1 MMKKYLLVLF
11 LAAVIYSCG
20 SNSQE
25 NSSSAS
31 NAPSPTAD
39 QTKSAQPAADNDKG
53 VGKFTHVEL
62 GAALDAKMAGN
73 GKAIYELKCSA
84 CHKLTGEKLVGPGW
98 LGVTERRKPEW
109 ILNFVTNT
117 DEMLN
122 KDAKAQ
128 SMLEICMVRMPN
140 QNLSDQDARNILEF
154 MRQNDG
160 VK

>member
-1 MMKKYLLVLF
+1 MIKYLLVLF
-11 LAAVIYSCG
+11 LAVVIYSCG
-20 SNSQE
+20 SNNQE
-25 NSSSAS
+25 KSTSNTSSSA
-31 NAPSPTAD
+31 AD
-39 QTKSAQPAADNDKG
+39 QTKSPQPATSDEKG

-62 GAALDAKMAGN
+62 GATLDTKMAGN
-73 GKAIYELKCSA
+73 GKSIYELKCSA

-128 SMLEICMVRMPN
+128 SMLEVCMVRMPN

-160 VK
+160 IK

>member
-1 MMKKYLLVLF
+1 MKKYVLIAF
-11 LAAVIYSCG
+11 LAAAIYSCG

-25 NSSSAS
+25 KSTPASNATSSSADE
-31 NAPSPTAD
+31 A
-39 QTKSAQPAADNDKG
+39 KSSTTGNDEKG

-62 GAALDAKMAGN
+62 GATLDTKMAGN
-73 GKAIYELKCSA
+73 GKSVYELKCSA

-98 LGVTERRKPEW
+98 LGVTGRRKPEW

>member
-1 MMKKYLLVLF
+1 MKKYLIVLSF
-11 LAAVIYSCG
+11 AAVIYSCG
-20 SNSQE
+20 SNSQG
-25 NSSSAS
+25 NSSPAPSPSSSSTDQSKASSSA
-31 NAPSPTAD
+31 AD
-39 QTKSAQPAADNDKG
+39 DEKG
-53 VGKFTHVEL
+53 IGKFTHVEL
-62 GAALDAKMAGN
+62 GAALDTKMAGS
-73 GKAIYELKCSA
+73 GKSIYELKCSA

-98 LGVTERRKPEW
+98 LGVTGRRKPEW

-128 SMLEICMVRMPN
+128 SMLEVCMVRMPN
-140 QNLSDQDARNILEF
+140 QNLSDEDARHILEF

>member
-1 MMKKYLLVLF
+1 MKKYLLVLS

-25 NSSSAS
+25 KTSPASNSSSSATDQS
-31 NAPSPTAD
+31 KSPQA
-39 QTKSAQPAADNDKG
+39 AADNEKG

-62 GAALDAKMAGN
+62 GPSLDTKMAAA
-73 GKAIYELKCSA
+73 GKSIYELKCSA

-98 LGVTERRKPEW
+98 LAVTERRKPEW

-128 SMLEICMVRMPN
+128 SMLEVCMVRMPN

>member
-31 NAPSPTAD
+31 NAPSSTAD
-39 QTKSAQPAADNDKG
+39 QTKSTQPAADNEKG

-62 GAALDAKMAGN
+62 GATLDAKMAGN
-73 GKAIYELKCSA
+73 GKAVYELKCSA